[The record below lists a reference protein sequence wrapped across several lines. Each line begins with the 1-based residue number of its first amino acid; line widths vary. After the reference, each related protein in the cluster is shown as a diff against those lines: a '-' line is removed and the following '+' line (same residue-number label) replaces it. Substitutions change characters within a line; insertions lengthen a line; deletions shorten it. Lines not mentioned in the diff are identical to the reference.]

1 MTKTEQ
7 IAAAVTAALQGAG
20 LSVRLSTDKLYSYED
35 LPAIVVVVGSE
46 SPRPVAGVGYVYW
59 DLSVSLLIGAEGT
72 SPTLAPEAARA
83 AAHAALY
90 ADRTLGGT
98 VVDLSASSVNRQ
110 IDVDNPALG
119 ITDASY
125 NILYRQLEG
134 QL

>member
-7 IAAAVTAALQGAG
+7 IAAAITSALQRAG

-35 LPAIVVVVGSE
+35 LPAIVVVVGAE
-46 SPRPVAGVGYVYW
+46 SPRAAAGVGFVYW
-59 DLSVSLLIGAEGT
+59 DLSVSLLIGAEGD
-72 SPTLAPEAARA
+72 SPTLAPEVTRA

-90 ADRTLGGT
+90 TDRTLGGA
-98 VVDLSASSVNRQ
+98 VIDLSAAAVNRQ

-119 ITDASY
+119 ITEASY
-125 NILYRQLEG
+125 QILYRQLEG